1 MFISYIAALFS
12 ITGIWFNIK
21 KKSYCWFL
29 FMASD
34 SLWFVYSLNTHQWAI
49 TIMHTIF
56 IFVNFYGLYE
66 WSKKSLLKKEANN
79 VKIK

>member
-12 ITGIWFNIK
+12 ITGVWFNIQ

-49 TIMHTIF
+49 TIMHTLF
-56 IFVNFYGLYE
+56 IFVNFYGLYK
-66 WSKKSLLKKEANN
+66 WSKISLKIKEANN
-79 VKIK
+79 VKIQ